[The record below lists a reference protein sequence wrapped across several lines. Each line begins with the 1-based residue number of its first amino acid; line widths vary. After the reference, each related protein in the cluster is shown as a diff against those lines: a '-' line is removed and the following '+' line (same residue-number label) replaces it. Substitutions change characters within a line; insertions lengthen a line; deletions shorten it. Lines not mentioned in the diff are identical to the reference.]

1 MILSTIKDG
10 GTYSA
15 ISPLIK
21 EAIEWL
27 QNWNEADFKPGKL
40 ELPGGIVVKFQ
51 EPALVPAEKARF
63 EAHKRFIDIQVPL
76 KGVEIMGWA
85 PIDDLKNVIEPYNED
100 KDVVFLGDSTQN
112 LINVY
117 PGQMAIFFPED
128 AHAPNIGIGNH
139 RKLCIKIPV
148 IK

>member
-15 ISPLIK
+15 ISPLVK

-27 QNWNEADFKPGKL
+27 QNWNEADFKVGKL
-40 ELPGGIVVKFQ
+40 ELPGGIIVKFQ

-76 KGVEIMGWA
+76 KGLEIMGWA
-85 PIDDLKNVIEPYNED
+85 PVDELKNVLEPYND
-100 KDVVFLGDSTQN
+100 AKDVAFFGDSPVS
-112 LINVY
+112 LVNVY
-117 PGQMAIFFPED
+117 PGQMALFFPED
-128 AHAPNIGIGNH
+128 GHAPNIGIGNH

-148 IK
+148 IQ

>member
-10 GTYSA
+10 ATYSG

-27 QNWNEADFKPGKL
+27 QNWNEADFKPGKA
-40 ELPGGIVVKFQ
+40 ELPGGIIVKFQ

-85 PIDDLKNVIEPYNED
+85 PIDDLKNVIEPYNEE

>member
-27 QNWNEADFKPGKL
+27 QNWNEADFKPGEL